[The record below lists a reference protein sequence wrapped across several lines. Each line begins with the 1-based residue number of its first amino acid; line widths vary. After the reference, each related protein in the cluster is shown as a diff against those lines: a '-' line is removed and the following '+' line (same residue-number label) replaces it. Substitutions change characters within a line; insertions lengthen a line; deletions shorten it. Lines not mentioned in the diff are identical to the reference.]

1 MQKKEKREA
10 IEENRRAAFLERKI
24 NAEETANKIKM
35 ELEERMIRENRA
47 IEEYKLKMELKKAS
61 ERRSREGKTAR
72 DKSKTS

>member
-1 MQKKEKREA
+1 LQKKEKREA